1 MDSKT
6 LDNILTEKI
15 HDIELRLLLEAI
27 YLKYHY
33 DFREY
38 SSASLKRRLALALDF
53 FQCETISQLQD
64 LVLHN
69 DETLPELLS
78 FLTVQVSELF
88 RDPPY
93 FKALREHVVAHLRT
107 YPSLKVW
114 IPGCANGEE
123 VYSMVI
129 LFREA
134 GLEDRTIFYATDINA
149 EALRRAE
156 SGRYALDRISLF
168 TQNHRQSGGTTSLS
182 VYYTAAYGA
191 AIFDKSLKKRIV
203 FSDHCLASDE
213 VFAEVQLI
221 SCRNV
226 LIYFRKELQDRAIGL
241 FKNSLPR
248 NGFLGLGAKE
258 SLRFSSHASGFTEF
272 NSKEK
277 IYRRRGDL

>member
-1 MDSKT
+1 MAT
-6 LDNILTEKI
+6 KI
-15 HDIELRLLLEAI
+15 QDIELRLLLEAI

-33 DFREY
+33 DFRNY
-38 SSASLKRRLALALDF
+38 SSASLKRRLVLALERF
-53 FQCETISQLQD
+53 NCQTISQLQD
-64 LVLHN
+64 LVLHHE
-69 DETLPELLS
+69 ETLPNLLS
-78 FLTVQVSELF
+78 YLTVQVSELF
-88 RDPPY
+88 RDPAY
-93 FKALREHVVAHLRT
+93 FKALREQVIPHLRT

-134 GLEDRTIFYATDINA
+134 GLENRTIFYATDINA
-149 EALRRAE
+149 EALKRAE
-156 SGRYALDRISLF
+156 AGRYALDRVGLF
-168 TQNHRQSGGTTSLS
+168 TQNHRQSGGTASLS
-182 VYYTAAYGA
+182 DYYTAAYGA
-191 AIFDKSLKKRIV
+191 AIFDKSLKRRIV
-203 FSDHCLASDE
+203 FSDHCLASDA
-213 VFAEVQLI
+213 VFAEVHLI

-258 SLRFSSHASGFTEF
+258 SLRFSSHADDFTDF
-272 NSKEK
+272 VPKER